1 MLRELKEDVDEVKK
15 MMCEQN
21 RNINKDKKP
30 HEETNRNCRAKRYN
44 N

>member
-1 MLRELKEDVDEVKK
+1 MLRELKEDVYKVKK

-30 HEETNRNCRAKRYN
+30 SEKPNRNSRAKRYN